1 MRSLSV
7 DKLNIV
13 ISRLN
18 SGQTTRQISSSTG
31 VSIGTIPKICS
42 KHCPDLPKSSGGHPV
57 KHFPANICHTV
68 KLITS
73 GKAETTVQVSKA
85 LQTITNK
92 PVTAHT
98 VCRHLR
104 STGMKAV
111 VQEKKP
117 HLSQKHRRERMDF
130 AIRHKDWT
138 LDDWK
143 RVVWSDE
150 IKINHLGSDGRKWTW
165 KRAGEGLSDRLVEG
179 TVKFR
184 GGSVMVWGCMLWDG
198 PGYAWLMVG

>member
-31 VSIGTIPKICS
+31 VSIGTISNIYS

-57 KHFPANICHTV
+57 KLSPANICHAV

-73 GKAETTVQVSKA
+73 GKAETAVQVSKV

-92 PVTAHT
+92 PVTAQT

-104 STGMKAV
+104 RTGMKAV
-111 VQEKKP
+111 VKKKKP
-117 HLSQKHRRERMDF
+117 HLLQNHRTERMDF
-130 AIRHKDWT
+130 STRHKDWN
-138 LDDWK
+138 LNDWM

-150 IKINHLGSDGRKWTW
+150 TKINCLGSDGRKWAC
-165 KRAGEGLSDRLVEG
+165 KMAREGLSN
-179 TVKFR
+179 
-184 GGSVMVWGCMLWDG
+184 
-198 PGYAWLMVG
+198 

>member
-31 VSIGTIPKICS
+31 VSIGTISKICS

-57 KHFPANICHTV
+57 KLSPANICHAV

-73 GKAETTVQVSKA
+73 GKAETAVQVSKA

-92 PVTAHT
+92 PVTAQT

-111 VQEKKP
+111 VKKKKP

-143 RVVWSDE
+143 RVVLSDE
-150 IKINHLGSDGRKWTW
+150 TKINYLGSDGRKWAW
-165 KRAGEGLSDRLVEG
+165 KKAGEGLSDSSKVCRWICDGVGLHALGWAWV
-179 TVKFR
+179 
-184 GGSVMVWGCMLWDG
+184 CMQD
-198 PGYAWLMVG
+198 